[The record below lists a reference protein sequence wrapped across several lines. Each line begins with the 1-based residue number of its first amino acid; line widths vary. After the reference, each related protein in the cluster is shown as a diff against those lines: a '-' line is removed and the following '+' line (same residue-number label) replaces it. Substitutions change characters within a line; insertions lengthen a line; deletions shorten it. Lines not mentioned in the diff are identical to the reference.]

1 MPIKVSTLEKSRK
14 YRLFKVVIFSLPLI
28 PIIGYWDRLPA
39 RFTPSSALIETLPFI
54 EGIDFGILSK
64 IVLCAV
70 GYGIYLAVVRVIMR
84 LVFYV
89 IYGGIEYDTKKS
101 KTPPATLI
109 AAQPVSATP
118 PVVKQADYVD
128 FVLLMLMILL
138 VVLVTPVLD
147 NPTSISTSTGT
158 VTSGGGSTPRKY
170 CDAGYT
176 YNFASSKCC
185 PNSSPYYYPGGYAVP
200 NPPGCYKTCPYA
212 NACGDKY
219 IRY

>member
-64 IVLCAV
+64 IVLCAI
-70 GYGIYLAVVRVIMR
+70 GYGIYLAVVRIIMK

-89 IYGGIEYDTKKS
+89 IYGGIEDDTKKA

-118 PVVKQADYVD
+118 PVVKQADYGD
-128 FVLLMLMILL
+128 FVVLMLMILI

-170 CDAGYT
+170 CNAGYT
-176 YNFASSKCC
+176 YNVASSKCC